1 MPSTNSTPPAGAPLT
16 IPIAVRRRYPDA
28 PLVGTAAVVLNER
41 GQILLVQ
48 RGKPPR
54 QGSWGLPGGLLDLG
68 ESLRDGARREVRE
81 ECAVDVAVHDVI
93 GVFEPIYRDA
103 EGRIEYHYVV
113 IDYWATY
120 LSGEAAPGDDAMA
133 VAWVDPA
140 MMEGYDLLPDSRQMV
155 EKGVMRWRE
164 VRGMGEQENGE
175 L

>member
-1 MPSTNSTPPAGAPLT
+1 MTTHEASR
-16 IPIAVRRRYPDA
+16 AVTLNRRYPEA
-28 PLVGTAAVVLNER
+28 PLVGTAATVFNDAGRVL
-41 GQILLVQ
+41 IVQ
-48 RGKPPR
+48 RGHAPR
-54 QGSWGLPGGLLDLG
+54 KGSWGLPGGLLDLG

-103 EGRIEYHYVV
+103 EGRIEFHYVV

-120 LSGEAAPGDDAMA
+120 LSGDATAGDDAMA

-140 MMEGYDLLPDSRQMV
+140 RMEGYDLLAESREMV

-164 VRGMGEQENGE
+164 VRGVGEQGSG
-175 L
+175 